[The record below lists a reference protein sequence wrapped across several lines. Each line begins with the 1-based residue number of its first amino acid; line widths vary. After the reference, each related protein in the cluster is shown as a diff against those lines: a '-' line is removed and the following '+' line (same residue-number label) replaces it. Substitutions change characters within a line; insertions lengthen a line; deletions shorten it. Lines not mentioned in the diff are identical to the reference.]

1 MCFSPA
7 HQSHSTQA
15 RHPRRACGAGPIGSI
30 TLGAMSTTA
39 HPEPEPAAARALPE
53 IIPLSALIDE
63 VTAQLSAAE
72 QVGQVEQ
79 VGHTDNTGNTT
90 SPPATHNA
98 DLPLRLSTLLDAL
111 SATGPGRRPLAP
123 GAAEAAQSM
132 LGHPTTKH
140 WSLAQ
145 LTARAITLAASEALY
160 DEAEQHG
167 GHQQDTD
174 PDTTP
179 DEADLIPHRAVI
191 RRSGQTD
198 QSHPETH

>member
-7 HQSHSTQA
+7 H
-15 RHPRRACGAGPIGSI
+15 HPRRACGAGPIGSI
-30 TLGAMSTTA
+30 TLGAMSITA
-39 HPEPEPAAARALPE
+39 RPEPEPAAARALPE

-72 QVGQVEQ
+72 QGEQ
-79 VGHTDNTGNTT
+79 AGHTDNTT
-90 SPPATHNA
+90 SPHTAHNA

-132 LGHPTTKH
+132 LGHPTTRH

-160 DEAEQHG
+160 DEAQQHG

-174 PDTTP
+174 PDTEP

-191 RRSGQTD
+191 RRPGQSD
-198 QSHPETH
+198 QPLPQAH

>member
-7 HQSHSTQA
+7 H
-15 RHPRRACGAGPIGSI
+15 HPRRACGAGPIGSI

-39 HPEPEPAAARALPE
+39 RPEPEPAAARALPE

-72 QVGQVEQ
+72 QVGQVERA
-79 VGHTDNTGNTT
+79 GHTDNTD
-90 SPPATHNA
+90 SPHTAHNA

-132 LGHPTTKH
+132 LGHPTTKQ

-174 PDTTP
+174 PDTEP

-191 RRSGQTD
+191 RRPGQSD
-198 QSHPETH
+198 QSLPQTH

>member
-7 HQSHSTQA
+7 H
-15 RHPRRACGAGPIGSI
+15 RPRRACGAGPIGSI

-39 HPEPEPAAARALPE
+39 RPEPEPAAVRALPE

-72 QVGQVEQ
+72 QA
-79 VGHTDNTGNTT
+79 GHTDNTD
-90 SPPATHNA
+90 SPPVTHNA

-132 LGHPTTKH
+132 LGHPTTRH

-174 PDTTP
+174 PDTEP

-191 RRSGQTD
+191 RRPGQSEQSD
-198 QSHPETH
+198 QSLPQAH